1 MRKRSARIEALLGEM
16 MPLAHAVGHVL
27 KHCSEMSRLL
37 TSLYSIMYDRDDE
50 AFQAVLE
57 TLRAEGLTELWQYL
71 WDRATDMAC
80 AKSYENGYRSL
91 LIAVPFLAPWSGECR
106 AADRKAPSQ
115 VLKKQGVIPPRGK
128 IHWVQ
133 QPQSIYHLR
142 DTSPMQLWTL
152 NTPTATA
159 PYPWN
164 YSRVTTP
171 TMYLLVGRLEFPEQS
186 RLHWPNPELLIQA
199 QAEALGWPVETLDA
213 CGPLQFFLE
222 QVDDEPESMED
233 PLLEMAFSVAA
244 AAKKR
249 IEDEHIAAKDCRV
262 ILEFGPAS
270 MIHVYLQPRHQHKNL
285 LCSMKYEEVIET
297 RTQIADKLKQVLED
311 FGFPVVWSGPADG
324 APTIVH

>member
-27 KHCSEMSRLL
+27 KNGLEMSRLL
-37 TSLYSIMYDRDDE
+37 TSLYSIMFDRDDE

-106 AADRKAPSQ
+106 AADRKALSQ

-128 IHWVQ
+128 VHWVQ

-142 DTSPMQLWTL
+142 DASPMQLWTL

-297 RTQIADKLKQVLED
+297 RTQIADNLKQVLED

>member
-16 MPLAHAVGHVL
+16 MPLAHAVGNAL
-27 KHCSEMSRLL
+27 KHGSEMSRLL
-37 TSLYSIMYDRDDE
+37 TSLYSILCDRDEE
-50 AFQAVLE
+50 AFNAILE
-57 TLRAEGLTELWQYL
+57 SLRAEGLTELWQYL

-80 AKSYENGYRSL
+80 AKSYENGYHSL

-106 AADRKAPSQ
+106 AADRKALSQ
-115 VLKKQGVIPPRGK
+115 ILKKQGVIPPRGK

-152 NTPTATA
+152 NTPGATD

-164 YSRVTTP
+164 YCHVTTP

-186 RLHWPNPELLIQA
+186 KLDWPNPELLIQA

-233 PLLEMAFSVAA
+233 PLLEMAFPVAA

-249 IEDEHIAAKDCRV
+249 IEDEHLAAKDCRV

-285 LCSMKYEEVIET
+285 LCSMNYEEAAET
-297 RTQIADKLKQVLED
+297 RTQITDKLKQVLED
-311 FGFPVVWSGPADG
+311 FGFTVVWSGPTDG
-324 APTIVH
+324 EVAILH

>member
-27 KHCSEMSRLL
+27 KHGPEMSRLL

-57 TLRAEGLTELWQYL
+57 TLRAEGLTELWQYF

-80 AKSYENGYRSL
+80 AKTYENGYRSL

-106 AADRKAPSQ
+106 AADRKALSQ

-152 NTPTATA
+152 NTPGATA

-164 YSRVTTP
+164 YGHVTTP

-233 PLLEMAFSVAA
+233 PLLEMAFSIAA
-244 AAKKR
+244 TAKKR
-249 IEDEHIAAKDCRV
+249 IEDEHLAAKDCRV

-285 LCSMKYEEVIET
+285 LCSMNYEEATET
-297 RTQIADKLKQVLED
+297 RTQITDKLKQVLED
-311 FGFPVVWSGPADG
+311 FGFPVVWSEPADG
-324 APTIVH
+324 VSTKLH

>member
-27 KHCSEMSRLL
+27 KHGSEMSRLL

-57 TLRAEGLTELWQYL
+57 ALRAEGLTELWQYF

-80 AKSYENGYRSL
+80 AKSYDNGFRSL

-106 AADRKAPSQ
+106 AADRKALSQ
-115 VLKKQGVIPPRGK
+115 VLKKQEIIPPRGK
-128 IHWVQ
+128 VHWFQ

-324 APTIVH
+324 DAAMLH

>member
-1 MRKRSARIEALLGEM
+1 MRKRNARIEALLGEM
-16 MPLAHAVGHVL
+16 MPLAHAVGNAL
-27 KHCSEMSRLL
+27 KHGPEMSRLL
-37 TSLYSIMYDRDDE
+37 TSLYTILYERDDE

-57 TLRAEGLTELWQYL
+57 TLRAEGLTELWQYY

-80 AKSYENGYRSL
+80 AKSYDNGFRSL

-106 AADRKAPSQ
+106 AADRKVLSQ
-115 VLKKQGVIPPRGK
+115 VLKKHGVIPPRGK
-128 IHWVQ
+128 VHWIQ
-133 QPQSIYHLR
+133 RPQSIYHLR

-152 NTPTATA
+152 NTPGATD

-164 YSRVTTP
+164 YGHVTTP

-233 PLLEMAFSVAA
+233 PLLEMAFSIAA
-244 AAKKR
+244 TAKKR
-249 IEDEHIAAKDCRV
+249 IEDEHLAAKDCRV

-285 LCSMKYEEVIET
+285 LCSMNHEEATET
-297 RTQIADKLKQVLED
+297 RTQITDKLKQVLED
-311 FGFPVVWSGPADG
+311 FGFPVVWGGSADG
-324 APTIVH
+324 VSTKLH